1 MLLSWAWQGQKH
13 DWGMGF
19 SIYFHSVVPHNSG
32 DRCRFSQPL
41 ALVVRLMD
49 NVTAVSMKWRAI
61 QQKGV
66 YEDAFNLLTL
76 WPPESDKHLISPY
89 SITPGSHIRV
99 TRIKEMITKLGCSWI
114 LNKFSLSPTLG
125 NVRRTVWRIC
135 ILILGC
141 KELISDSS
149 CPMHHSAFKRL
160 VLFLFVRVMVNLL
173 DGGYGKK
180 QWPSGDKFPSK

>member
-1 MLLSWAWQGQKH
+1 MLLSWAWRGQKH

-19 SIYFHSVVPHNSG
+19 SIYFHSVVLHNSG

-76 WPPESDKHLISPY
+76 WPLSDKHIISPY
-89 SITPGSHIRV
+89 NIIPESHIRV

-125 NVRRTVWRIC
+125 NVWRTVWRIC

-149 CPMHHSAFKRL
+149 CPMHHSAFKGL
-160 VLFLFVRVMVNLL
+160 VLFLFVDQGQFVGWWVW
-173 DGGYGKK
+173 KK